1 MPQKGDIDP
10 NVEKVIEYFRD
21 KKEQSYEKRT
31 NNQQVPW
38 VRPPDWDGDLQTT
51 DSWKALHD
59 AFNTDKAEE
68 DFKSA
73 FEADSPGNSS
83 DGILLSLQIDYL
95 AQMER
100 AYRARVGQS
109 MPRALSHLS
118 TREKG
123 HGQQFGAL
131 KGMALEYFKKIKK
144 QGTEGST

>member
-10 NVEKVIEYFRD
+10 NVEKVIEHFRS
-21 KKEQSYEKRT
+21 KKEENYEKRT
-31 NNQQVPW
+31 TNEQVPW
-38 VRPPDWDGDLQTT
+38 IRPPGWNGDLQTT
-51 DSWKALHD
+51 DSWKAVHD
-59 AFNTDKAEE
+59 AFNTDDAEE
-68 DFKSA
+68 KFKAA
-73 FEADSPGNSS
+73 FEASNPGNSS

-100 AYRARVGQS
+100 AFRARVGQS
-109 MPRALSHLS
+109 LPRTLAHLS

-144 QGTEGST
+144 QGTEGTS